1 MLILNCLFVK
11 MLPIMEIFVHKKGQ
25 QQGPYNIEQLQES
38 VSNGAFSTDD
48 LCWHS
53 GLEGWHPISSILP
66 EISPLSGSAPNLETK
81 TEPLSIWS
89 LVLGILSWLCFSI
102 LAGIPAIICGHL
114 SLRRLKKN
122 TSLRGKSM
130 AIAGLVLGYISSIIS
145 VVAVTASLLLPLLSG
160 SLERAQSEQK
170 LNNARQIQLVI
181 QTIALDSKATGET
194 NSGWPAD
201 AGCRSV
207 TDVINMAVQNNYVTA
222 DDAEKLFNDLIIGNV
237 SESDPPE
244 TILVKSKPSPG
255 KPVVV
260 FRKGGD
266 GFILRNDEA
275 DSGGMDPPRSPP
287 YLQ

>member
-1 MLILNCLFVK
+1 
-11 MLPIMEIFVHKKGQ
+11 MEIFVHKQGQ
-25 QQGPYNIEQLQES
+25 QHGPYTLEQLQNS
-38 VSNGAFSTDD
+38 VSNGTFSTADV
-48 LCWHS
+48 CWHS

-66 EISPLSGSAPNLETK
+66 ATSPLSGSASSPETK

-89 LVLGILSWLCFSI
+89 LVLGILSLSCFSI

-114 SLRRLKKN
+114 SLGRLKKN
-122 TSLRGKSM
+122 TSLRGKGM

-145 VVAVTASLLLPLLSG
+145 VVAVIASLLVPLLSG
-160 SLERAQSEQK
+160 SLERAQAAQK
-170 LNNARQIQLVI
+170 LNNARQIHLVI
-181 QTIALDSKATGET
+181 QSIALDSKATGET
-194 NSGWPAD
+194 NLGWPAD

-207 TDVINMAVQNNYVTA
+207 TDVKNMAVQNNYVTA
-222 DDAEKLFNDLIIGNV
+222 DDAEKLFKDLIIGNV

-266 GFILRNDEA
+266 GFILRNDQA
-275 DSGGMDPPRSPP
+275 DSGGIDPPRSPA